1 MNWYTKYN
9 ATFPLGSDNCMG
21 EYIAVLQKQ
30 NDFLTN
36 EGIFLRKDLSE
47 KLKLLK
53 SLLQKESVNK
63 DNQESSSYN
72 NFTKK

>member
-1 MNWYTKYN
+1 MR
-9 ATFPLGSDNCMG
+9 
-21 EYIAVLQKQ
+21 EYIVVLQRQ
-30 NDFLTN
+30 NDFLKN
-36 EGIFLRKDLSE
+36 EGLFLRKDLSE

-63 DNQESSSYN
+63 DDQESSSYN

>member
-1 MNWYTKYN
+1 MR
-9 ATFPLGSDNCMG
+9 
-21 EYIAVLQKQ
+21 EYIVVLQKQ
-30 NDFLTN
+30 NGFLKN
-36 EGIFLRKDLSE
+36 EGLFLRKDLSE

>member
-1 MNWYTKYN
+1 
-9 ATFPLGSDNCMG
+9 MG
-21 EYIAVLQKQ
+21 DCIAVLQKQ
-30 NDFLTN
+30 NDFLKN
-36 EGIFLRKDLSE
+36 ERIFLRKDLSE

>member
-1 MNWYTKYN
+1 MNCYVKYN
-9 ATFPLGSDNCMG
+9 ATFSLGSNNHMR
-21 EYIAVLQKQ
+21 EYIVVLQKQ
-30 NDFLTN
+30 NGFLKN
-36 EGIFLRKDLSE
+36 EGLFLRKDLSE

>member
-1 MNWYTKYN
+1 MN

>member
-1 MNWYTKYN
+1 MR
-9 ATFPLGSDNCMG
+9 
-21 EYIAVLQKQ
+21 EYIVVLQRQ
-30 NDFLTN
+30 NDFLKN
-36 EGIFLRKDLSE
+36 EGLFLRKDLSE

>member
-9 ATFPLGSDNCMG
+9 ATFPLGSDNYMG
-21 EYIAVLQKQ
+21 DCIAVLQKQ
-30 NDFLTN
+30 NDFLKN
-36 EGIFLRKDLSE
+36 ERIFLRKDLSE

-63 DNQESSSYN
+63 DDQESSSYN

>member
-1 MNWYTKYN
+1 MNCYVKYN
-9 ATFPLGSDNCMG
+9 ATFPLGSNNHMR
-21 EYIAVLQKQ
+21 EYIVVLQKQ
-30 NDFLTN
+30 NGFLKN
-36 EGIFLRKDLSE
+36 EGLFLRKDLSE

-63 DNQESSSYN
+63 DDQESSSYN

>member
-1 MNWYTKYN
+1 
-9 ATFPLGSDNCMG
+9 MG

-36 EGIFLRKDLSE
+36 EGIFLRKDLSQ

>member
-1 MNWYTKYN
+1 MR
-9 ATFPLGSDNCMG
+9 
-21 EYIAVLQKQ
+21 EYIVVLQKQ
-30 NDFLTN
+30 NGFLKN
-36 EGIFLRKDLSE
+36 EGLFLRKDLSE

-63 DNQESSSYN
+63 DNQESSSYD

>member
-1 MNWYTKYN
+1 
-9 ATFPLGSDNCMG
+9 MG